1 MSLNKSDNEI
11 VFNIISEKKE
21 YIQGKLNVSD
31 YNENNTTMVEIIENI
46 TEFQGVSQPDSTDK
60 PFETSSVIIHENKEI
75 PVERN
80 NVNLENVEKNE
91 ENEDIL
97 EIKKEKNYIFF
108 FLLACGHDPTPFC
121 EKIDT
126 KIGTIIDKYI
136 KNMDEKE
143 EIRYTFYYKDKKIDD
158 MNKTIRELEIEHLGF
173 LHAKPN

>member
-11 VFNIISEKKE
+11 IFNGNSEKKE
-21 YIQGKLNVSD
+21 CMQGKLNISD
-31 YNENNTTMVEIIENI
+31 YNEINTTLVEIIEQIPDDSQANI
-46 TEFQGVSQPDSTDK
+46 TNKS
-60 PFETSSVIIHENKEI
+60 FENSSLLIHENKENA
-75 PVERN
+75 VERN
-80 NVNLENVEKNE
+80 NDNLNIDEKKE
-91 ENEDIL
+91 ESEDIL

-143 EIRYTFYYKDKKIDD
+143 KIRYTFYYKDKKIDD
-158 MNKTIRELEIEHLGF
+158 MNKTIKELEIEHLGF
-173 LHAKPN
+173 LHARPN

>member
-1 MSLNKSDNEI
+1 MSLNKSDNE
-11 VFNIISEKKE
+11 FNSNSISEKKE
-21 YIQGKLNVSD
+21 YIQGKLNISEC
-31 YNENNTTMVEIIENI
+31 NENNTTLVEIVEQIPDDSQANSTSKSLENISQFIIEN
-46 TEFQGVSQPDSTDK
+46 E
-60 PFETSSVIIHENKEI
+60 ETPAKREAD
-75 PVERN
+75 
-80 NVNLENVEKNE
+80 NLENDEKNE
-91 ENEDIL
+91 ENEDVL
-97 EIKKEKNYIFF
+97 EIKKQKNYIFF

-173 LHAKPN
+173 VHSKPN

>member
-11 VFNIISEKKE
+11 IFNGNSEKKE
-21 YIQGKLNVSD
+21 CMQGKLNISD
-31 YNENNTTMVEIIENI
+31 YNENNTTIVEIIEHMTQIPDDSQANSTNKSFENSSLLI
-46 TEFQGVSQPDSTDK
+46 DGIKEFA
-60 PFETSSVIIHENKEI
+60 
-75 PVERN
+75 VERN
-80 NVNLENVEKNE
+80 KDNLNIVEKKE

-108 FLLACGHDPTPFC
+108 FLLACGHDPTPFR

-143 EIRYTFYYKDKKIDD
+143 KIRYTFYYKDKKIDD
-158 MNKTIRELEIEHLGF
+158 MNKTIKELEIEHLGF
-173 LHAKPN
+173 LHARPN